1 MKEILIIED
10 DMAIS
15 HMLADLLATLDYAV
29 RQAANGRVGLE
40 MLQNK
45 LPDLILCDVMM
56 PILDGRAVCQ
66 EIQATPRYQS
76 IPLVMMSAGKID
88 LSECTFTAF
97 LPKPFDV
104 PTLFA
109 LVSRLIDSD

>member
-1 MKEILIIED
+1 
-10 DMAIS
+10 MAIS
-15 HMLADLLATLDYAV
+15 HMLADLSMTLGYAA

-40 MLQNK
+40 MLAEK

-56 PILDGRAVCQ
+56 PILDGRAVCKQ
-66 EIQATPRYQS
+66 IQATPRYQS

-88 LSECTFTAF
+88 LSECVFTAF

-104 PTLFA
+104 PTL
-109 LVSRLIDSD
+109 LTLLTRLIESD